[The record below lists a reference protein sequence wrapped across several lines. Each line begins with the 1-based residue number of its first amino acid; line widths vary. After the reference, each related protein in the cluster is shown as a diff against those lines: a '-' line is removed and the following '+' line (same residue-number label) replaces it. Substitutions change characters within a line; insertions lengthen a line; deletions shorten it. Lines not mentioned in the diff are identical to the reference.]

1 MDRFLSRVLPA
12 RFLVGDDAYRAKV
25 LWVYSTTVGG
35 LGTLILI
42 ALTTFEGDVP
52 IRRLGTVIL
61 AALLFG
67 VTLFMRYARSIVTV
81 STYVLLISTCLVF
94 YVDFNN
100 LSIAGP
106 ATVLW
111 VIPFTLIALLFSGWR
126 LLIFFCL
133 SFLMFSFNMFA
144 LFQGWLPEPIIKSES
159 WLYVQP
165 AFFLSATIMVVIC
178 TRGMSNLADYH
189 FKTLKKEINEKQD
202 RIQKINQLKIEAES
216 SALSKS
222 MFLATMSHELRTPL
236 NSVIGNAQLL
246 SRLEL
251 PEKAQ
256 PKVKDIEL
264 AGNILLVLINDILD
278 FSKLE
283 EHELTLIE
291 EPYDLTSQIADL
303 GRMMA
308 SKLKDGVDL
317 KINVE
322 EKNIIINADKNRMS
336 QVLMNLLS
344 NAVKF
349 TDKGLISVT
358 VHGFGLDGVK
368 ISIADSGIGIENE
381 NIAKLFTKFSQFT
394 NDSTR
399 NMEGTGLGL
408 AISMG
413 LVKLMGGDIEVES
426 ELNKGSCFTVVLPHK
441 RITEVKSAANISGS
455 HKASDLSLSGRS
467 ILVVDDIAMNCVVL
481 EEMLMIFGADE
492 LLSVCSGEEA
502 VAFISENMNTD
513 IILMDMR
520 MPGMDG
526 VEATH
531 KIRQLGYKGDI
542 IAVTANAS
550 TQDRQACIDAGMN
563 DFIAKPVE
571 VDALETILLKLMH
584 S

>member
-1 MDRFLSRVLPA
+1 
-12 RFLVGDDAYRAKV
+12 
-25 LWVYSTTVGG
+25 
-35 LGTLILI
+35 
-42 ALTTFEGDVP
+42 
-52 IRRLGTVIL
+52 
-61 AALLFG
+61 
-67 VTLFMRYARSIVTV
+67 
-81 STYVLLISTCLVF
+81 
-94 YVDFNN
+94 
-100 LSIAGP
+100 
-106 ATVLW
+106 
-111 VIPFTLIALLFSGWR
+111 
-126 LLIFFCL
+126 
-133 SFLMFSFNMFA
+133 
-144 LFQGWLPEPIIKSES
+144 
-159 WLYVQP
+159 
-165 AFFLSATIMVVIC
+165 
-178 TRGMSNLADYH
+178 
-189 FKTLKKEINEKQD
+189 
-202 RIQKINQLKIEAES
+202 
-216 SALSKS
+216 
-222 MFLATMSHELRTPL
+222 
-236 NSVIGNAQLL
+236 
-246 SRLEL
+246 
-251 PEKAQ
+251 
-256 PKVKDIEL
+256 
-264 AGNILLVLINDILD
+264 
-278 FSKLE
+278 
-283 EHELTLIE
+283 
-291 EPYDLTSQIADL
+291 
-303 GRMMA
+303 
-308 SKLKDGVDL
+308 
-317 KINVE
+317 
-322 EKNIIINADKNRMS
+322 
-336 QVLMNLLS
+336 
-344 NAVKF
+344 
-349 TDKGLISVT
+349 
-358 VHGFGLDGVK
+358 LDGVK

-571 VDALETILLKLMH
+571 VDALEIILLKLMH